1 MDFIKLTD
9 NGLQIATRQE
19 IYNQLCGFARAAYG
33 SDISL
38 DEGTPFEVFIG
49 LLADSLTTVN
59 GATQSVSELFST
71 KELSGNFL
79 DFVAGQRG
87 VVRKSKRNQK
97 VTITVTIDPNAQN
110 APSRPFVASANTIY
124 LKDYQNR
131 VWVNTSQLLIQDK
144 KFSPTL
150 VQSEEENY
158 QGTCEFTL
166 TPLDGYDTELLHA
179 NNNGNL
185 NIPLIAVSPSD
196 SLYIDNPAFSFN
208 NFEDA
213 EPAVAETETD
223 PQLRARYD
231 NAVYSSATATVD
243 SLRANLLKSA
253 NYVRII
259 QNQTD
264 SGSVDAST
272 NPYGIAAH
280 SIWVIVDGG
289 STANNYDVS
298 SANPVVSTDANDITI
313 AQTILNYKSLG
324 CGVSVPA
331 VTGGHI
337 IVDGVQLNTGNF
349 LVEFP
354 IDTMIAQI
362 PFTRL
367 IENSTSFNVTLTS
380 TTTDTAIRNSVKQ
393 KVRDALQNYINNL
406 EPGDVIT
413 QVDMVNAVYT
423 VLSQYPVGQFDVSS
437 AVASYAIGSKIE
449 IYQRAIF
456 NDTDTIIHFTD
467 EV

>member
-9 NGLQIATRQE
+9 NGLKIATRQE
-19 IYNQLCGFARAAYG
+19 IYEQLCVFARAAYG

-38 DEGTPFEVFIG
+38 DAGTPFEVFIG
-49 LLADSLTTVN
+49 MLSDSLSNVN

-87 VVRKSKRNQK
+87 VIRKIKRNQK
-97 VTITVTIDPNAQN
+97 VTVTVTIDPSANIN
-110 APSRPFVASANTIY
+110 RPFVASANTIY
-124 LKDYQNR
+124 LQDNLGR
-131 VWVNTSQLLIQDK
+131 TWLNTSQLLIQDK

-150 VQSEEENY
+150 VQSQEPNY

-166 TPLDGYDTELLHA
+166 MPLDGYDSNLLKA
-179 NNNGNL
+179 NNNSTNT
-185 NIPLIAVSPSD
+185 PLTAVAPSD
-196 SLYIDNPAFSFN
+196 PMYFHENDFTFVNY
-208 NFEDA
+208 EDA
-213 EPAVAETETD
+213 LPAIAETESD

-231 NAVYSSATATVD
+231 NAVYSSATSTIDA
-243 SLRANLLKSA
+243 LRSNLLEHA

-259 QNQTD
+259 QNLTD
-264 SGSVDAST
+264 SGTVDANT

-289 STANNYDVS
+289 STSANN
-298 SANPVVSTDANDITI
+298 PTVSTDANDITV
-313 AQTILNYKSLG
+313 AQAILRYKSLG
-324 CGVSVPA
+324 CGVSLPTAGTGVPN
-331 VTGGHI
+331 GHI
-337 IVDGVQLNTGNF
+337 TVDGVQLNTGNF

-354 IDTMIAQI
+354 MDTMIAQI

-367 IENSTSFNVTLTS
+367 IENAVKFEVEL
-380 TTTDTAIRNSVKQ
+380 TTTSLDTSIRDSVKQ
-393 KVRDALQNYINNL
+393 KIVDALKQYINSL

-413 QVDMVNAVYT
+413 KVDTVNAIYS
-423 VLSQYPVGQFDVSS
+423 VLSQYPVGEFDFVSS
-437 AVASYAIGSKIE
+437 TESYDIGSSIE
-449 IYQRAIF
+449 IYQRAVVDDSFGVSDIVF
-456 NDTDTIIHFTD
+456 SD